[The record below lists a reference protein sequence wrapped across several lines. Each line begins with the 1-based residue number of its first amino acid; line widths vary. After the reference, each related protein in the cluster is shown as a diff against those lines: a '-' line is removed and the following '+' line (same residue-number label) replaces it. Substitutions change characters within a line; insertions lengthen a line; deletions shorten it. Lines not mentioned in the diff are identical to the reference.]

1 MDFELT
7 NTCSLI
13 RVQLISSIAR
23 AHKTANY
30 VSTDLIAPTISRIT
44 LITSEHIIEL
54 HLVLHL
60 IITHH
65 YIHGCLRLVSTL
77 CHMHSCN
84 CLLCYDRSEHILH

>member
-1 MDFELT
+1 MWYLVSNECIHRCKYLKDCHYYVIDTQFKMLHTLSSNNSTFYLDFELT

-44 LITSEHIIEL
+44 LIHI
-54 HLVLHL
+54 
-60 IITHH
+60 
-65 YIHGCLRLVSTL
+65 
-77 CHMHSCN
+77 
-84 CLLCYDRSEHILH
+84 